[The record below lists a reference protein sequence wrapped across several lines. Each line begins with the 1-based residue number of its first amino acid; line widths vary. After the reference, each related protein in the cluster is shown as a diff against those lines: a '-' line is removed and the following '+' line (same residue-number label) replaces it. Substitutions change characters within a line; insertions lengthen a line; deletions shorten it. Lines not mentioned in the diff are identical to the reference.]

1 MQQNSESTRLQLQAP
16 VLRITTVA
24 TAMESIPDISQIDTI
39 EFMIIFKLQANEVRK
54 FIQAYGTLR
63 LERSLLLKRGKF
75 KYTQLSITSQY
86 LQRIYGRL

>member
-86 LQRIYGRL
+86 HQRIYGRL